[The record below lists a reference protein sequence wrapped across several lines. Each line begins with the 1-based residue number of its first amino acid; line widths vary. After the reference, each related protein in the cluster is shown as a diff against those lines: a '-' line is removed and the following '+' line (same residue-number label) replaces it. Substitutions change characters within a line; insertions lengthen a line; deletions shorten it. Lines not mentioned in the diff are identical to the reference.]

1 MWRYIVQEGLVNNA
15 DVIKMVRAGLHD
27 VEIIAAIWGSVAMYR
42 LAPEDLQK
50 LAASGVSGEVIRA
63 MFAREL
69 VLAEGTRA
77 ERD

>member
-1 MWRYIVQEGLVNNA
+1 VQEGNIVNNA

-27 VEIIAAIWGSVAMYR
+27 AEIIAAIWGSVAMYG

-69 VLAEGTRA
+69 VLAERRGG